1 MLVELVTSTLGCCVG
16 SVEGSSAIPSSNV
29 GKFELLNWGVLRP
42 LVTANGALVPPSC
55 VQLAYSRFHFNPSN
69 KSAILTFLSCRDC
82 QTFSSIV
89 PSATTTIVSVFSV
102 CPIR

>member
-1 MLVELVTSTLGCCVG
+1 MFIELVAGPLCCGIGFEERPGAISTPYISEFKFLNR
-16 SVEGSSAIPSSNV
+16 SV
-29 GKFELLNWGVLRP
+29 FRP

-89 PSATTTIVSVFSV
+89 PSATTTMVSVFSV

>member
-29 GKFELLNWGVLRP
+29 GKFELLNWGVLSP
-42 LVTANGALVPPSC
+42 LVTADRVFVPRSLVE
-55 VQLAYSRFHFNPSN
+55 LAHSRFHFNPSN

>member
-1 MLVELVTSTLGCCVG
+1 MLVELVTGTLGCCVG
-16 SVEGSSAIPSSNV
+16 SVEGSSAIRSSNV

-42 LVTANGALVPPSC
+42 LVTANGALVLPSC

-69 KSAILTFLSCRDC
+69 KSVIFTLLSCRAC

-89 PSATTTIVSVFSV
+89 PSATTTIVSVLSV